1 MIDGIFAL
9 AAWMIRI
16 GVGVVIALILLRL
29 LIKWLNLNP
38 FGTLAYHV
46 LRLTE
51 PMVAPLRRNP
61 LGMHAGKDLAPILL
75 IVLVIIIAYFL
86 LGLLGQFHEVTYLM
100 LNGLSFI
107 LAGESLPGLWRC
119 LGAVV
124 LGGLALVTTCIVVHV
139 VFSWVG
145 VYGYRLSRFVMRM
158 SEPVLSPF
166 RRMIPPVGVIDI
178 SPLIAIMILSLLSEA
193 IRALMF

>member
-1 MIDGIFAL
+1 MIDGIFVL
-9 AAWMIRI
+9 VAWMIRV
-16 GVGVVIALILLRL
+16 GAGVVIALVIVRG
-29 LIKWLNLNP
+29 LIRWLNLNP

-51 PMVAPLRRNP
+51 PMIAPLRRNP

-75 IVLVIIIAYFL
+75 VILVIIIAYFL

-100 LNGLSFI
+100 LNGMSLI
-107 LAGESLPGLWRC
+107 LKGESLQGMWRC
-119 LGAVV
+119 VGAVV
-124 LGGLALVTTCIVVHV
+124 LGALALVTTCIVVHV

-145 VYGYRLSRFVMRM
+145 VYGNRLSRFVMRM
-158 SEPVLSPF
+158 SEPVLGPF